1 MARPTT
7 SGLSAEPLSVTAPFL
22 ASAWMLALAR
32 SLSACSLPVT
42 IVFTTVSSVLP
53 VGAPAED
60 SFVRTIAT
68 PLSRSLLSSEGLR
81 RHSVMR
87 AEISL
92 LEPVLLAL
100 VERLVS
106 VVELVVPATEDEGD
120 VAFAAEVV
128 SVEEALPR
136 VPVPATLLEG
146 LAVSVAEA
154 PNVEEPV
161 DDVPLVDVL
170 GDVEP

>member
-1 MARPTT
+1 
-7 SGLSAEPLSVTAPFL
+7 
-22 ASAWMLALAR
+22 
-32 SLSACSLPVT
+32 
-42 IVFTTVSSVLP
+42 
-53 VGAPAED
+53 
-60 SFVRTIAT
+60 
-68 PLSRSLLSSEGLR
+68 
-81 RHSVMR
+81 MR